1 VAKTLIFSPF
11 ALLFR
16 HPFKTDE
23 GVPQLVGTDPA
34 EEDRNKVYLWPDAFG
49 GWKERRP
56 CTLPAEGLQHLHNN
70 SGLTS
75 SWPGSIPLPQEK
87 RPQGRP
93 PKPLTEKVERDV
105 LRVPLE
111 RALLLKV
118 MGSAA
123 QQGKLPT
130 EWVKGLIEAALADV
144 PT

>member
-1 VAKTLIFSPF
+1 
-11 ALLFR
+11 
-16 HPFKTDE
+16 
-23 GVPQLVGTDPA
+23 
-34 EEDRNKVYLWPDAFG
+34 
-49 GWKERRP
+49 
-56 CTLPAEGLQHLHNN
+56 
-70 SGLTS
+70 
-75 SWPGSIPLPQEK
+75 
-87 RPQGRP
+87 
-93 PKPLTEKVERDV
+93 LTEKVERDV